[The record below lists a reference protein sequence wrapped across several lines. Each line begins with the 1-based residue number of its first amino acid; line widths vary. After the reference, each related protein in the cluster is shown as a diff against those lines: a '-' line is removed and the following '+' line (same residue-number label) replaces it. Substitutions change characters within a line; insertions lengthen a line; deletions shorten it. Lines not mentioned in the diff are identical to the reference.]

1 MPPADIYTETLR
13 FRSGAPS
20 DLRRGARSGPVIAAT
35 LYLPAN
41 AHYREQSRPALIVT
55 HGAGSRRS
63 RHDVFCR
70 AACMAGMIV
79 LAIDLR
85 GHGESTGELDG
96 PAHEDI
102 LAAAALLRSHA
113 LVDGRRVCYRGSSMG
128 GYYGLQA
135 AADAGLAAAVL
146 VCPASEEVLLSGIDR
161 ADDPGDAEALS
172 QRGLGL
178 RLDAD
183 AMREYL
189 ARRPSLEV
197 AGRVTCPVY
206 LLHARGDE
214 VVPLAHTLAVAEA
227 LGGPVDIT
235 ILVDGD
241 HSSIQRSE
249 ALHESTVRWLLD
261 RVKGSAD

>member
-1 MPPADIYTETLR
+1 MLSADIHTETLR
-13 FRSGAPS
+13 FWSGAPS

-41 AHYREQSRPALIVT
+41 AHYREQPRPALIVA
-55 HGAGSRRS
+55 HGAGSHRG
-63 RHDVFCR
+63 RHDPFCR
-70 AACMAGMIV
+70 AACTAGMIV
-79 LAIDLR
+79 LAIDFR

-102 LAAAALLRSHA
+102 LAAAGLLRSHA

-135 AADAGLAAAVL
+135 ATDAGLAAAVL

-161 ADDPGDAEALS
+161 GDGPGEVEALRE
-172 QRGLGL
+172 RGLAL

-183 AMREYL
+183 AMHEYL
-189 ARRPSLEV
+189 VRRPSLEV
-197 AGRVTCPVY
+197 ASRIACPVY

-214 VVPLAHTLAVAEA
+214 VVPLTHTLAVAEA
-227 LGGPVDIT
+227 LGGPVDLT
-235 ILVDGD
+235 IVVDGD
-241 HSSIQRSE
+241 HTSIQGSE
-249 ALHESTVRWLLD
+249 HMHGLTVCWLLE
-261 RVKGSAD
+261 RMRRPAD

>member
-20 DLRRGARSGPVIAAT
+20 DLRRGARSGLIIAAT

-41 AHYREQSRPALIVT
+41 AHYREPPRPALIVA

-63 RHDVFCR
+63 RHDAFCR
-70 AACMAGMIV
+70 VACAAGMVV

-161 ADDPGDAEALS
+161 ADDPGEAEALS

-189 ARRPSLEV
+189 ARRPSLEA
-197 AGRVTCPVY
+197 AGRITCPVY

-227 LGGPVDIT
+227 LAGPVYIT
-235 ILVDGD
+235 IVVDGD
-241 HSSIQRSE
+241 HSSIQGSG
-249 ALHESTVRWLLD
+249 ALHEATVRWLLN
-261 RVKGSAD
+261 RVTGSAD